1 MRKLRDDITLR
12 EAWAWASE
20 MGPKHFSYGCQRE
33 IIGDMLAE
41 LVGDSV
47 QGAHIPDSFY
57 ESPPIGSFGEFWH
70 DNISPS
76 TKHWG
81 HLGFITDSGK
91 YRQTEDLV
99 AYRYFEPGL
108 PQDVD
113 KDGYPE

>member
-1 MRKLRDDITLR
+1 MRKLRADITLK

-57 ESPPIGSFGEFWH
+57 ESPPIGSFGKFW
-70 DNISPS
+70 DGPDDRCAMD
-76 TKHWG
+76 WG
-81 HLGFITDSGK
+81 YLEEHQGASWKRRGESGW
-91 YRQTEDLV
+91 YHHFT
-99 AYRYFEPGL
+99 PCL